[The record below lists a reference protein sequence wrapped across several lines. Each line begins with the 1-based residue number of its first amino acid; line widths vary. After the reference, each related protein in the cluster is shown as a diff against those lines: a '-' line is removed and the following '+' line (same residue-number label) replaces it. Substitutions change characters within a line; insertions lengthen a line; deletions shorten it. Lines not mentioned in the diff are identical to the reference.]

1 MFYISTVVAALCTVL
16 LLAISESRASHLLKQ
31 RVRTIGKTTG
41 DISLR
46 IQNPD
51 HVPDMRSFV
60 RLIIRPLRLLFT
72 EPIVLMVST
81 ISALAFALIYLFT
94 EVLPIVYGF
103 YNFSDQQTS
112 LAFIAIGIG
121 FLCSI
126 FTRIYDRYLAAR
138 RKARGQAH
146 LSPEDKLTGFAIAA
160 PSFALGLWAFAWT
173 IPPDVPQAPWI
184 VSMLALIPI
193 GFAINEFDCVLV
205 GYLTDSYTTFASSA
219 FASLSLLRSVF
230 SAVFPLFGRQMYT
243 KLGANYATT
252 ILAVI
257 ATVACVCPVV
267 LIKYGQRIRQAS
279 KFARYSLAIER
290 DLGLEDRQ
298 RDRAADMVIIPVE
311 TVEK

>member
-1 MFYISTVVAALCTVL
+1 MFYISTVIAALCTVL
-16 LLAISESRASHLLKQ
+16 LLATGESRASHLLKQ

-51 HVPDMRSFV
+51 HVPDMRTFV
-60 RLIIRPLRLLFT
+60 RLILRPLRLLFT

-103 YNFSDQQTS
+103 YGFSDQQTS
-112 LAFIAIGIG
+112 LVFIAIGIG

-138 RKARGQAH
+138 RKARGQSY
-146 LSPEDKLTGFAIAA
+146 LSPENKLTGFAIAA

-173 IPPDVPQAPWI
+173 IPPIVPQAPWI

-252 ILAVI
+252 ILAII
-257 ATVACVCPVV
+257 ATVACVSPVV

-279 KFARYSLAIER
+279 RFARYSLAIER